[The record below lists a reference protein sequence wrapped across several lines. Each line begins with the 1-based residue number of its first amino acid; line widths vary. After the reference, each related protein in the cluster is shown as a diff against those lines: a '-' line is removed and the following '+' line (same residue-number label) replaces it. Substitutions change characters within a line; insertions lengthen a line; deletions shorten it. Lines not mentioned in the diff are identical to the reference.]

1 MIEELIYN
9 EAAMKLIKAE
19 YPTAEF
25 KDESDYIHEGRFSV
39 KIQGTTEEEFY
50 MFALQKGFAR
60 ACFKFE
66 LMMLDKNNGMPKI
79 EAWLSKIKAMKN
91 DTNRNKS
98 S

>member
-1 MIEELIYN
+1 MIEELIYD

-39 KIQGTTEEEFY
+39 IIQDITEEEFY
-50 MFALQKGFAR
+50 MFALRKGFAR

-66 LMMLDKNNGMPKI
+66 LMLLDKNNGTQKI
-79 EAWLSKIKAMKN
+79 ETWLSKIEAIKN